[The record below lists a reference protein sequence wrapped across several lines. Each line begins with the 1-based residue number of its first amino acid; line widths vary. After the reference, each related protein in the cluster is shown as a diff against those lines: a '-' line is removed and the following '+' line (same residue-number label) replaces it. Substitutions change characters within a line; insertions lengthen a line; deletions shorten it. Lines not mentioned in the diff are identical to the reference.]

1 MQKHRWPLG
10 INTCGDLTIEALDI
24 IAEAGFDY
32 VYIDRLKWDDPEAD
46 TGAQVLAARPE
57 IKPHSVHLPVYQPPE
72 AQGSAEQLVDHYSQC
87 LKLASTCGVKN
98 ATFHCGRPAQKT
110 EQKFQGGE
118 WGSWGSYESI
128 CQCLREIAATANE
141 FGIAINAE
149 NLLPDIS
156 GATTWCFPEEL
167 IQLVDDVGASNI
179 GVCLDTGHCKI
190 AGGDPAQFTRT
201 LGSYLNETHFEDNYA
216 PRFAG
221 QPPWR
226 GDLHRPPGIGLI
238 DWPSVMDALVEIG
251 YTGPVVFELELG
263 WEIDSLRTHA
273 ETAYRNWRRM
283 EEAWHIMQGQ
293 V

>member
-1 MQKHRWPLG
+1 MQKRRWPLG
-10 INTCGDLTIEALDI
+10 INTCGDLTVEALDI

-32 VYIDRLKWDDPEAD
+32 VYIDHLKWDDPEAD
-46 TGAQVLAARPE
+46 TGAQALAARPE
-57 IKPHSVHLPVYQPPE
+57 IKPHSIHLPVYQPPE

-98 ATFHCGRPAQKT
+98 ATFHCGAPAQKT
-110 EQKFQGGE
+110 EQEFRGGE

-128 CQCLREIAATANE
+128 CRCLREIAATANQ

-167 IQLVDDVGASNI
+167 IQLVDDVGALNM
-179 GVCLDTGHCKI
+179 GVCLDTGHCTI
-190 AGGDPAQFTRT
+190 SGGDPAAFIRT
-201 LGSYLNETHFEDNYA
+201 LGSYLNETHFQDNYA
-216 PRFAG
+216 PRFAT
-221 QPPWR
+221 QPPVQA
-226 GDLHRPPGIGLI
+226 DLHRPPGIGLI
-238 DWPSVMDALVEIG
+238 DWPSVMDALVEID
-251 YTGPVVFELELG
+251 YTGPVIFELGLG
-263 WEIDSLRTHA
+263 WETDSLRTHA

-283 EEAWHIMQGQ
+283 EEAWHMMQAR